1 MLVPAAA
8 GAVTGAVRVAARG
21 AAVGMVGAAR
31 AATLARGGA
40 ERRTGSSRVAAAR
53 SPFALAL
60 AFASTASALARRRAR
75 SASPDGTSGKDA
87 LAAGDAAPL
96 RCRPLPSAL
105 FDGAALRP
113 EFEDAEDA
121 AEPTAG
127 NATSGGMSARST
139 YWRVDFIAQ
148 PARTV
153 TLITGSSMTT
163 LERTRSREPPVR
175 GSDSTVT
182 ETRPG
187 STRDAPCRTSASA
200 QNPSPVSPSPNDT
213 GIDRLSG
220 RPISAAPWG
229 CPRVKAAASSTKP
242 SKNREVAKRLS
253 CKMIVK

>member
-1 MLVPAAA
+1 MPVPDADGA
-8 GAVTGAVRVAARG
+8 GAGAARGAARG
-21 AAVGMVGAAR
+21 AAVGMVGAAL

-40 ERRTGSSRVAAAR
+40 ERRTGSSRGAPA
-53 SPFALAL
+53 FAFAL

-75 SASPDGTSGKDA
+75 SASPAGTSGKEASDGDVA
-87 LAAGDAAPL
+87 LLPSL
-96 RCRPLPSAL
+96 RRRPLPSAL
-105 FDGAALRP
+105 FDVAPLRP
-113 EFEDAEDA
+113 DVDDA

-127 NATSGGMSARST
+127 NATSGGMSASST

-187 STRDAPCRTSASA
+187 SIRDAPCRISASA

-229 CPRVKAAASSTKP
+229 CPRVKAAASSKKP